1 MTKGEFV
8 RFLLRT
14 GVLRFGEF
22 VLKSG
27 RKSPY
32 FFNLG
37 AISDGVELSTLGRFY
52 ANAIVQAELACD
64 VLFGPAYKGIPIAV
78 ATATALAEHGRRVG
92 VAYNRKEAKGHGEG
106 GVFVG
111 APLEGDV
118 LIVDDVITAGTA
130 VREAISMI
138 ETTPARISGV
148 MVALDRQEHAPDAA
162 DSALAQIGQSNSLS
176 VHAVVSLEDILEVLS
191 SGDTDL
197 ASAQQLERIRRYR
210 SEFGV

>member
-78 ATATALAEHGRRVG
+78 VTATALAEQGRRVG

-130 VREAISMI
+130 VREAISLI

-162 DSALAQIGQSNSLS
+162 GSALAQIGQSNSLS

>member
-1 MTKGEFV
+1 MTQAAEFV

-27 RKSPY
+27 RESPY

-37 AISDGVELSTLGRFY
+37 EISDGVELESLGRFY
-52 ANAIVQAELACD
+52 AAAILEAELECD

-78 ATATALAEHGRRVG
+78 ATATALARHGRRVG
-92 VAYNRKEAKGHGEG
+92 VAYNRKEAKDHGEG

-130 VREAISMI
+130 IREAISLI
-138 ETTPARISGV
+138 GTTRARISGV
-148 MVALDRQEHAPDAA
+148 LVALDRQERTQHGA
-162 DSALAQIGQSNSLS
+162 DSALAEIERVTG
-176 VHAVVSLEDILEVLS
+176 VGARAVATLADVLEVLS
-191 SGDTDL
+191 ADAGPS
-197 ASAQQLERIRRYR
+197 SEHHLERVRRYQ